1 MLTRDSELAV
11 GLPEDR
17 QMLEVLSVTKTYR
30 QRGRTITAL
39 DDVSLTIPDGAL
51 YGIAGR
57 SGAGKST
64 LFRILTALQRPD
76 SGKVVIDGDDLFS
89 LSRKALRE
97 RRRKIGIVFQ
107 QFNLLHGR
115 TAAQNIEFPLELA
128 GVPAEQRRQRVGD
141 LLDLVGLADRADN
154 YPSQLSG
161 GQKQRVGIARA
172 LASEPS
178 VLLSDE
184 ATSALDG
191 ETTEQIL
198 DLLSQVNRELGVSVV
213 IITHELDILR
223 RHASHVAAFDGGRLV
238 EDGPVLS
245 LITDP
250 ASRIGH
256 DLLPRFTSAPSHGIR
271 RALVTLRGEEHAAG
285 FLADYGKDADYR
297 VLSGAVYDVVGEHL
311 ARYELDLPDEAAVA
325 ALDSRSSD
333 AITVEYA

>member
-1 MLTRDSELAV
+1 
-11 GLPEDR
+11 
-17 QMLEVLSVTKTYR
+17 MLEVHSVTKTYR

-39 DDVSLTIPDGAL
+39 DDVTLTIPDGAL

-64 LFRILTALQRPD
+64 LFRIITALQRPD
-76 SGKVVIDGDDLFS
+76 SGRVVIDGDDLFS
-89 LSRKALRE
+89 LSRAALRE
-97 RRRKIGIVFQ
+97 RRRRIGIVFQ

-115 TAAQNIEFPLELA
+115 TAAQNIELPLELA
-128 GVPAEQRRQRVGD
+128 GIPADKRRLRVAE

-198 DLLSQVNRELGVSVV
+198 GLLSRVNLELGVSVV
-213 IITHELDILR
+213 LITHELEILR

-238 EDGPVLS
+238 EHGPVLS
-245 LITDP
+245 LIADP
-250 ASRIGH
+250 HSRIGH
-256 DLLPRFTSAPSHGIR
+256 DLLPRFTTTPGHGIR
-271 RALVTLRGEEHAAG
+271 RALVTLRGQENAAG
-285 FLADYGKDADYR
+285 FLAEYGKEADYR
-297 VLSGAVYDVVGEHL
+297 ILSGAVYDVVGEHL
-311 ARYELDLPDEAAVA
+311 ARYELDLADEVAVR
-325 ALDSRSSD
+325 ALDTRRSSD
-333 AITVEYA
+333 AVTVEYA